1 MKLQQLRFLAAVAQN
16 DLNITAAASKLCTT
30 QPAVSKQLRLLED
43 ELGFNIFVRSG
54 RTLAKITPPGERV
67 VQCALRILREA
78 ANIKGVSAE
87 FKDESKGS
95 LSIGTTHTQA
105 RYVLPSVIREFR
117 ARYPN
122 VQFHLHQGTA
132 EQIAEMAHTGRI
144 DLAIATGSSS
154 LFGNYILLPCYQWY
168 RRIIVPASHA
178 LAKVEKPTLRQLA
191 AHPIVTYVFSFTG
204 PSSLHET
211 FAAEGLRPDIALTAR
226 DADVIKTYVRLG
238 LGVGIIADMALD
250 PEGPDSDLVSIEA
263 SHLFPVHTTWI
274 GYARDTLLRRYMYD
288 FLGLL
293 APHLTRRLVD
303 KASSLR
309 SQAEIDT
316 LFTDVPLPVR

>member
-1 MKLQQLRFLAAVAQN
+1 
-16 DLNITAAASKLCTT
+16 
-30 QPAVSKQLRLLED
+30 
-43 ELGFNIFVRSG
+43 
-54 RTLAKITPPGERV
+54 V

-154 LFGNYILLPCYQWY
+154 LFDNYILLPCYQWY
-168 RRIIVPASHA
+168 RRIIVPANHA
-178 LAKVEKPTLRQLA
+178 LAKVDKPTLRQLA